1 MKVLFITGE
10 VSGDLHTSNLIES
23 FKKINSGIKFYG
35 IGGEKMEQAG
45 AKIIYPCEKISV
57 VGFSEVISKISNL
70 KAARKQISLLTRK
83 NKIDFAAA
91 VDSPGFNIPIAR
103 SLAKKRIPVFYF
115 IPPQVWAWG
124 KWRIRS
130 LSKYFKGLF
139 VIYPFEK
146 NFFDREGI
154 KSFFLGN
161 PLIEIVKPE
170 RKFKRKDL
178 PSENPLIAM
187 LPGSRR
193 EEIKRLLTPSLKAF
207 KIFKKKHPSSSAI
220 IALREKKDFSLI
232 PENGIELL
240 NDVKIFYGRTYDILK
255 AADLAIV
262 SSGTATVEAGIL
274 QTPMVI
280 VYKLSYISWIIS
292 KILVRVK
299 HFGLVN
305 IILSEEIAPELIQ
318 KEVNPGRI
326 ANELEKIYENRE
338 KISERL
344 KKMKHLLGAEGVYDR
359 VADRILSMV
368 Y

>member
-10 VSGDLHTSNLIES
+10 ASGDLQASKLIES
-23 FKKINSGIKFYG
+23 FKKIYPGIKFYG

-45 AKIIYPCEKISV
+45 AKIIYPCEEISV
-57 VGFSEVISKISNL
+57 VGFSEVIPRISNL
-70 KAARKQISLLTRK
+70 KEARKQISLLTRK
-83 NKIDFAAA
+83 NKIDFAVT
-91 VDSPGFNIPIAR
+91 VDSPGFNIPVAR

-139 VIYPFEK
+139 IIYPFEK
-146 NFFDREGI
+146 DFFDREGI

-170 RKFKRKDL
+170 RKIKRGDF
-178 PSENPLIAM
+178 PCGNPLIAI

-193 EEIKRLLTPSLKAF
+193 EEIKRLLAPSLKAF

-220 IALREKKDFSLI
+220 IALREEKDLSLI
-232 PENGIELL
+232 PKNGIEML
-240 NDVKIFYGRTYDILK
+240 NDVKTFYGRTYDILK

-262 SSGTATVEAGIL
+262 SSGTATVESGIL

-280 VYKLSYISWIIS
+280 IYKLSYISWIVS

-299 HFGLVN
+299 QFGLVN
-305 IILSEEIAPELIQ
+305 IILSEEMAPELIQ
-318 KEVNPGRI
+318 KEVNPGKI

-344 KKMKHLLGAEGVYDR
+344 KKVKHLLGAEGVYDKI
-359 VADRILSMV
+359 ADEILSMV